1 MAATVLK
8 NDTLKLAR
16 NYFGLNQKEFAKKLN
31 VSQALVSNL
40 EKSLKP
46 LTEDV
51 VEKLKDEFGE
61 NFFSQIMSTP
71 NLKVHYRASA
81 TVAKKYT
88 DLFEARL
95 LIISNKIEQL
105 LEYVEIPENR
115 IPQID
120 LEDFKLNAEY
130 LATEIRDYFGLGRK
144 PIEDLVRLLES
155 NGVIVYFF
163 DYDFISAQN
172 KSFDGVSFYVKGV
185 PVILINNKI
194 QNARKVFTLA
204 HELLHLIAHNHS
216 EFIISNERDIEKEAN
231 TFASEFLAPRAA
243 LRGEYSRLT
252 MSKLFQLKAYWK
264 LSVGALLYKAKGNML
279 SEDQYRRWVT
289 ALAPYRKNEPHD
301 FEINNPVLLKKML
314 KVCQEDIGSEE
325 DFYKEFGLSK
335 KIFEEVYSTLIEKD
349 RPKMKIIL

>member
-1 MAATVLK
+1 MGAIILK

-16 NYFGLNQKEFAKKLN
+16 NYFGLNQKEFAKKLEI
-31 VSQALVSNL
+31 SQALVSNL
-40 EKSLKP
+40 EKGLKP
-46 LTEDV
+46 LTSDII
-51 VEKLKDEFGE
+51 EKLKDEFGE
-61 NFFSQIMSTP
+61 SFFSQMMSSP

-105 LEYVEIPENR
+105 LEYVEIPENK
-115 IPQID
+115 IPQLD
-120 LEDFKLNAEY
+120 LENFQLDAEY

-155 NGVIVYFF
+155 NGVVVYFF
-163 DYDFISAQN
+163 EYDFISAQN

-204 HELLHLIAHNHS
+204 HELCHLIAHNHNDT
-216 EFIISNERDIEKEAN
+216 IISNERDIEKEAN
-231 TFASEFLAPRAA
+231 VFASEFLAPRTA
-243 LRGEYSRLT
+243 LRSEYRGLT
-252 MSKLFQLKAYWK
+252 LSKLFQLKAYWK
-264 LSVGALLYKAKGNML
+264 ISVGALLYKAKGTIL

-289 ALAPYRKNEPHD
+289 MLAPYRKNEPHD
-301 FEINNPVLLKKML
+301 IDINTPVLLRKML
-314 KVCQEDIGSEE
+314 NVCQEDIGDEAE
-325 DFYKEFGLSK
+325 FYREFGLSK
-335 KIFEEVYSTLIEKD
+335 KIFEEVYSTLVDRD